1 MKQGRPPIATFGVH
15 HKEIDFLA
23 TKATNIG
30 IYTVD
35 SLNNGICYFFENN
48 EVVIATSGGFVK
60 MNIET
65 AETMA
70 DELKEIIQ
78 DVKKD
83 AREGR
88 TPMNAKAISKMLKIQ
103 QGG

>member
-15 HKEIDFLA
+15 NKEIDTLA
-23 TKATNIG
+23 TRATNKG

-35 SLNNGICYFFENN
+35 SMNNGICYFFEDGI
-48 EVVIATSGGFVK
+48 VVIATSGGYVK

-65 AETMA
+65 AECMA
-70 DELKEIIQ
+70 EELKEIIK
-78 DVKKD
+78 DVKQD

-88 TPMNAKAISKMLKIQ
+88 TPMNAKAISKMLKVQ